1 MWACRPF
8 LWHLLVAQ
16 DFISLEQVWVVSPP
30 DESSVTGMKVPK
42 SPEASTETSVEE
54 GWKNLD
60 SNRSIWSQ
68 PRTEKSHWLS
78 SSDPED
84 QPSQQHNTNLSF
96 VGDISVIG
104 VSRKKL
110 LKVSQTVGN
119 QVLFLMELRWNFL
132 LLDYQWWQGQHQW
145 ECFQ

>member
-1 MWACRPF
+1 M
-8 LWHLLVAQ
+8 AQ
-16 DFISLEQVWVVSPP
+16 DFISLEDFYVVSPP
-30 DESSVTGMKVPK
+30 DESSETGLKVPK

-60 SNRSIWSQ
+60 SQWSIWRQ
-68 PRTEKSHWLS
+68 PRTQQSHWLS

-84 QPSQQHNTNLSF
+84 QPSQQHINLSF
-96 VGDISVIG
+96 IGDISVFG

-119 QVLFLMELRWNFL
+119 QVLFLMEPR
-132 LLDYQWWQGQHQW
+132 
-145 ECFQ
+145 

>member
-1 MWACRPF
+1 M
-8 LWHLLVAQ
+8 
-16 DFISLEQVWVVSPP
+16 
-30 DESSVTGMKVPK
+30 
-42 SPEASTETSVEE
+42 EE

-60 SNRSIWSQ
+60 SQRSNRSIWRQ
-68 PRTEKSHWLS
+68 PRTQQSHWLS

-96 VGDISVIG
+96 VGDISVFG

-119 QVLFLMELRWNFL
+119 QVLFLMEPRWNFL
-132 LLDYQWWQGQHQW
+132 LPDLPISDGGGSISGGVFQWLGL
-145 ECFQ
+145 EDSSGRS